1 MKKIAALW
9 TINTLLAILWICFAG
24 IQTTACDRDN
34 CYHNNHSFSAFSKYP
49 DSYGDVNVDAK
60 TPSGIQ
66 VDTGGFAVDLE
77 ELDRRIAKMEECVLD
92 VMRNVY
98 AEDLD
103 NKTAIEWGCHNK
115 NFNDRQSLKRDCLII
130 KLVPPI
136 AYSEDGQWQLLDA
149 TAPSF
154 RCEEKGLT
162 PTAEHPCRYRVISVD
177 ENIIVTPPPDQR
189 PGIEPAVP
197 PAPYLW
203 EIVSV
208 MTGCTQ
214 IWNNA
219 FAKCGSF

>member
-1 MKKIAALW
+1 MKKKAALW
-9 TINTLLAILWICFAG
+9 TINGLLAMLWICVLGVESAS
-24 IQTTACDRDN
+24 CDRDN
-34 CYHNNHSFSAFSKYP
+34 CYHNNHPFSAFSKYP

-77 ELDRRIAKMEECVLD
+77 DLDRRIAQTEECVLS
-92 VMRNVY
+92 VMNNEY

-103 NKTAIEWGCHNK
+103 NKTAMNWGCNTK
-115 NFNDRQSLKRDCLII
+115 NFNDRQKLKRDCLII

-136 AYSEDGQWQLLDA
+136 AYSQDGIWQLLDA
-149 TAPSF
+149 TAPQE
-154 RCEEKGLT
+154 RCEQKGLK
-162 PTAEHPCRYRVISVD
+162 PSAEHPCRYRVISVD

-189 PGIEPAVP
+189 HEVEPTVP

-214 IWNNA
+214 IWNNE
-219 FAKCGSF
+219 FAKCAEF